1 MPLNLIAEA
10 QVRYDETLV
19 VPMKIDF
26 SAVIDH
32 LTDEQFFQFCVANR
46 DLRIE
51 RKANGET
58 VIMPPE
64 GGATA
69 SRNSFITAA
78 LVAWARRDAT
88 GIAFGPSAGFILP
101 NTATYGP
108 DAAWVRRDRLAAL
121 SQHDKERFL
130 PLCPDFVIEL
140 RSASDRL
147 RPLQQKMQEYIA
159 NGARLGWLIDPPSRS
174 VYVYRPGRPVEHL
187 QDVGTISGDPELP
200 GFILDLAP
208 IWDPG
213 F

>member
-1 MPLNLIAEA
+1 MRLNLIAEA

-26 SAVIDH
+26 TPVIDH

-69 SRNSFITAA
+69 SRNSRITAA
-78 LVAWARRDAT
+78 LVAWATRNEE
-88 GIAFGPSAGFILP
+88 GIAFGPSAAFILP

-108 DAAWVRRDRLAAL
+108 DAAWVRRERLVAL

-130 PLCPDFVIEL
+130 PLCPDFVVEL
-140 RSASDRL
+140 RSPSDRL
-147 RPLQQKMQEYIA
+147 RPLQEKMKEYIA
-159 NGARLGWLIDPPSRS
+159 NGARLGWLIDPASRS
-174 VYVYRPGRPVEHL
+174 VYVYRPGRAVEHL
-187 QDVGTISGDPELP
+187 QSIVTISGDPELP
-200 GFILDLAP
+200 GFVLDLAP
-208 IWDPG
+208 IWEPD